1 MNPTRIDGA
10 RGVQQWQSLASE
22 SVFVRGTRWFAGWL
36 TLTPQPRA
44 TQPPVST
51 DEALVRIG
59 DSSVLVRA
67 LSWPGQ
73 LCVRAWPES
82 CAAAATSRWLS
93 IPLDVRVRFVAIAVS
108 SAIVTHVALT
118 GFRAP
123 QPTPA
128 ARIAWISVLLVLIA
142 IAAGARTI
150 AVAWRDWRVRRMQ
163 ARESG
168 TA

>member
-10 RGVQQWQSLASE
+10 PVVPQWQSLASG
-22 SVFVRGTRWFAGWL
+22 SAVVRGARWFAGWL
-36 TLTPQPRA
+36 APQPRP
-44 TQPPVST
+44 TQPPVSM

-67 LSWPGQ
+67 LSWPGG
-73 LCVRAWPES
+73 LCIRAWPES
-82 CAAAATSRWLS
+82 FAAAATSRWLS

-142 IAAGARTI
+142 VAAAARTI
-150 AVAWRDWRVRRMQ
+150 AVAWGDWRVRRMQ
-163 ARESG
+163 ARESD

>member
-10 RGVQQWQSLASE
+10 PVVPQWQSLASG
-22 SVFVRGTRWFAGWL
+22 SVVVRGARWFAGWL
-36 TLTPQPRA
+36 APQPRP
-44 TQPPVST
+44 TQPPVPT

-67 LSWPGQ
+67 LSWPGR
-73 LCVRAWPES
+73 LCIRAWPES
-82 CAAAATSRWLS
+82 FAAAATSRWLS
-93 IPLDVRVRFVAIAVS
+93 VPLDVRVRFVAIAVS

-142 IAAGARTI
+142 AGAAARTI
-150 AVAWRDWRVRRMQ
+150 AVAWKDWRLRRMQ
-163 ARESG
+163 ARESD

>member
-1 MNPTRIDGA
+1 MNPTRINGA
-10 RGVQQWQSLASE
+10 PVVPQWQSLASG
-22 SVFVRGTRWFAGWL
+22 SVAVRGARWFAGWL
-36 TLTPQPRA
+36 APQPRP
-44 TQPPVST
+44 TQPTVST

-73 LCVRAWPES
+73 LCIRAWPES
-82 CAAAATSRWLS
+82 FAAAATSRWLS

-108 SAIVTHVALT
+108 SAIVTHIALT

-142 IAAGARTI
+142 IAAAARTI

-163 ARESG
+163 ARESD